1 MLVFIN
7 TFGEDRTG
15 MVSELSL
22 LLSKFDAEILDIG
35 HAVIHN
41 YLSMGLLVKL
51 PQGLD
56 CLKESVS
63 KLDISVNFTPIDL
76 ESYEKWL
83 GPQERPR
90 QILTLLA
97 RKISASHLAEVSSL
111 IETYGLRIDNI
122 SQLSGRVTPLEN
134 GVMETKNSIEC
145 VEFVLRGEA
154 SKSLREAVLNLCA
167 SQEIDIA
174 VQEDNIF
181 RRHRRLIAFDM
192 DSTLIKTEI
201 IDELAKVVGS
211 SFEVS
216 RITELAMQGQLEFCD
231 SLKQRVALLAGLS
244 EQQMKKI
251 ADHLPLTEGAKTL
264 VRSFKKLGYKTAIIS
279 GGFMYFGKI
288 LQELLDIDYVF
299 ANELEI
305 VNGQLTGRVLDPIID
320 AEKKE
325 ELLRMLAQKE
335 NISLQQVIA
344 VGDGANDLGMLQAA
358 GLGIAF
364 HAKPFLKTNAEQSIS
379 TLGLDS
385 ILYLMGIRNTDALDS

>member
-7 TFGEDRTG
+7 TFGEDRPG
-15 MVSELSL
+15 MVSEMAL

-35 HAVIHN
+35 HAVIHT

-63 KLDISVNFTPIDL
+63 KLDISVKFTPIDL

-111 IETYGLRIDNI
+111 IEMYGLRIDNI
-122 SQLSGRVTPLEN
+122 LQLSGRVPPLEN
-134 GVMETKNSIEC
+134 GVMETKNSTEC

-154 SKSLREAVLNLCA
+154 SKSFREALLKLCT

-211 SFEVS
+211 SSEVS

-364 HAKPFLKTNAEQSIS
+364 HAKPFLKKNAEQSIS
-379 TLGLDS
+379 TFGLDS

>member
-1 MLVFIN
+1 MLVLIN
-7 TFGEDRTG
+7 IFGEDRPG
-15 MVSELSL
+15 MVSEMAS
-22 LLSKFDAEILDIG
+22 LLSKFDAVILDIG

-41 YLSMGLLVKL
+41 YLSLGLLVKL

-63 KLDISVNFTPIDL
+63 KLDISVKFTPIDL

-111 IETYGLRIDNI
+111 IEIYGLRIDNI
-122 SQLSGRVTPLEN
+122 LQLSGQVPPLEN

-154 SKSLREAVLNLCA
+154 SKSFREALLKLCT